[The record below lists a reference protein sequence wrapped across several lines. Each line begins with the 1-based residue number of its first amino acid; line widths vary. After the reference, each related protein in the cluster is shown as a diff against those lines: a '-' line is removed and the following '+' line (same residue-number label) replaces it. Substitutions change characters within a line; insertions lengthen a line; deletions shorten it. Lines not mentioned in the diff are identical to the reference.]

1 MKPMKKGL
9 GKGLG
14 ALIPEEDKLNL
25 SEHSLGEVLELSIK
39 DIKANS
45 SQPRRHFDSEAIQ
58 SLADSIKHH
67 GVVQPILVM
76 QNENGYMIIAGERRW
91 RAAKTA
97 GLDKIPAIVKKYD
110 DLKLAQVSLIENI
123 QREDLTD
130 IEEAQAYQQLIEKF
144 SLKQDEVADAVGKSR
159 SYVSNTLRLL
169 KLDPT
174 IQARILEGT
183 ISGGHGRVLLR
194 EDDPIMQKK
203 WADLVV
209 EKGISVRELEKLV
222 VKPLKDPKTKALNK
236 KNFNKSYELMQ
247 FENELKDIYGTKVQI
262 QHKSNKG
269 KIEIEFYG
277 LEEFDRIVSLLK
289 K

>member
-1 MKPMKKGL
+1 MRKGL

-39 DIKANS
+39 EIKANS
-45 SQPRRHFDSEAIQ
+45 NQPRRHFDTEAIQ
-58 SLADSIKHH
+58 ALANSIKSH
-67 GVVQPILVM
+67 GVVQPILVT
-76 QNENGYMIIAGERRW
+76 QSENGYMIIAGERRW

-159 SYVSNTLRLL
+159 SYVTNTLRLL
-169 KLDPT
+169 KLDPS
-174 IQARILEGT
+174 IQTRILEGT

-194 EDDPIMQKK
+194 EDDPILQKK

-222 VKPLKDPKTKALNK
+222 IKPVKDQKKKDANQ
-236 KNFNKSYELMQ
+236 KNLSKSYELMQ
-247 FENELKDIYGTKVQI
+247 FEHELKDIYGTKVQI

-277 LEEFDRIVSLLK
+277 LDEFDRIMSLLK

>member
-1 MKPMKKGL
+1 MKPMRKGL

-39 DIKANS
+39 DIKANAT
-45 SQPRRHFDSEAIQ
+45 QPRRHFDSEAIQ

-76 QNENGYMIIAGERRW
+76 QSDNGYMIIAGERRW

-169 KLDPT
+169 KLDPS
-174 IQARILEGT
+174 IQTRILEGT

-194 EDDPIMQKK
+194 EDDPVMQKK

-222 VKPLKDPKTKALNK
+222 VKPLKDQKIKASNK
-236 KNFNKSYELMQ
+236 KNFNKSYELLQ
-247 FENELKDIYGTKVQI
+247 FENDLKDIYGTKVQI

-277 LEEFDRIVSLLK
+277 LEEFDRILSLLK

>member
-14 ALIPEEDKLNL
+14 ALIPEDDKLNL
-25 SEHSLGEVLELSIK
+25 SEHSLGEILELSIK

-45 SQPRRHFDSEAIQ
+45 NQPRRHFDSEAIQ
-58 SLADSIKHH
+58 ALADSIKHH

-76 QNENGYMIIAGERRW
+76 QSETGYMIIAGERRW

-130 IEEAQAYQQLIEKF
+130 IEEAQAYHQLIEKF

-169 KLDPT
+169 KLDPS
-174 IQARILEGT
+174 IQTRILEGT

-222 VKPLKDPKTKALNK
+222 VKPLKDQKSKSNNNK
-236 KNFNKSYELMQ
+236 NLNKSYELMQ
-247 FENELKDIYGTKVQI
+247 FEHELKDIYGTKVQI
-262 QHKSNKG
+262 QHKANKG

-277 LEEFDRIVSLLK
+277 LEEFDRILSLLK

>member
-1 MKPMKKGL
+1 MKKGL

-45 SQPRRHFDSEAIQ
+45 TQPRRHFDSEAIQ
-58 SLADSIKHH
+58 SLADSIKVH

-76 QNENGYMIIAGERRW
+76 QNDNGYMIIAGERRW

-174 IQARILEGT
+174 IQSRILEGT

-194 EDDPIMQKK
+194 EEDPIMQKK

-222 VKPLKDPKTKALNK
+222 VKPLKDQKIKASNK

-277 LEEFDRIVSLLK
+277 LEEFDRILSLLK